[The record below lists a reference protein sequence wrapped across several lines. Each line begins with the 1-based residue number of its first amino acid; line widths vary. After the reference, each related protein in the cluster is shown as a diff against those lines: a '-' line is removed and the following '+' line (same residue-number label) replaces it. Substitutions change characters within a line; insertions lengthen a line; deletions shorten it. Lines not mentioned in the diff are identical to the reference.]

1 MRSKH
6 SLSQPPSRSPR
17 PPFCASKRSPKRRAY
32 GPLATFYRRYS
43 RSFYRS
49 FGLRICSKFY
59 AKPTEISSENAKNFV
74 SGELAAELGE
84 LENERV
90 NLVAAI
96 KKANLIGIDVGVC
109 AGAAITYLFRCDFRH
124 GDRRACLYFYDD
136 VHYRIKK
143 ARI

>member
-1 MRSKH
+1 MAV
-6 SLSQPPSRSPR
+6 LFVTPSI
-17 PPFCASKRSPKRRAY
+17 Y
-32 GPLATFYRRYS
+32 GFIANFYV
-43 RSFYRS
+43 
-49 FGLRICSKFY
+49 
-59 AKPTEISSENAKNFV
+59 KPAEISSENAQNFV

-96 KKANLIGIDVGVC
+96 KKANLIGIGVGVC
-109 AGAAITYLFRCDFRH
+109 TGAAITYLLDAIFRH

-136 VHYRIKK
+136 THYCSKK

>member
-1 MRSKH
+1 M
-6 SLSQPPSRSPR
+6 
-17 PPFCASKRSPKRRAY
+17 
-32 GPLATFYRRYS
+32 
-43 RSFYRS
+43 
-49 FGLRICSKFY
+49 RICSKFY
-59 AKPTEISSENAKNFV
+59 AKPAEISSENAKNFV

-136 VHYRIKK
+136 VHYRSKK

>member
-1 MRSKH
+1 MGLWSF
-6 SLSQPPSRSPR
+6 SYL
-17 PPFCASKRSPKRRAY
+17 
-32 GPLATFYRRYS
+32 FYRRYS

-136 VHYRIKK
+136 VHYRSKK